1 MMGRRRG
8 VCWKAA
14 AAPTKDKT
22 ARSRIYAGSA
32 PVLCGTCGRPSRLP
46 SVLQAASCHGGAKC
60 ACVEQGLALI
70 ARTCSSRTRR
80 AARAASKS
88 LRLADA
94 FVSSTTAS
102 APALE
107 GHELQRRLPL
117 NGATSDISARTTAK
131 HLPSPA
137 TADTATEK
145 TLARRRRLRSRSRQH
160 ARPPRRRT

>member
-1 MMGRRRG
+1 M
-8 VCWKAA
+8 
-14 AAPTKDKT
+14 
-22 ARSRIYAGSA
+22 
-32 PVLCGTCGRPSRLP
+32 
-46 SVLQAASCHGGAKC
+46 
-60 ACVEQGLALI
+60 EQGLALI
-70 ARTCSSRTRR
+70 ARTCSSRTQR

-117 NGATSDISARTTAK
+117 NGATSDNSARTTAK

-137 TADTATEK
+137 TAGTATEK
-145 TLARRRRLRSRSRQH
+145 TLARRRRLDLEADSTS
-160 ARPPRRRT
+160 PPRHRA